1 MIDRNFI
8 RDLGLWYDNLGEPG
22 HEFEWSDPL
31 NLEHHI
37 GDNIFSARTPMEVI
51 GDGLKS
57 TTEAVVKPAVEGL
70 LGVSPM
76 MAIVIL
82 LVVYLA
88 FRKVTT

>member
-1 MIDRNFI
+1 
-8 RDLGLWYDNLGEPG
+8 
-22 HEFEWSDPL
+22 
-31 NLEHHI
+31 
-37 GDNIFSARTPMEVI
+37 MEVI